1 MDTPA
6 AAGDSM
12 PLDAPAVPSDETAA
26 NAPPAVDEGAATES
40 AKTPADEGAPA
51 SPKPDADTPA
61 ADVSATPRRGGQAH
75 KASDSRSPRRK
86 QGSGKGRRKRR

>member
-1 MDTPA
+1 MTPDAPA
-6 AAGDSM
+6 AAPNDKAV
-12 PLDAPAVPSDETAA
+12 DAPAAA
-26 NAPPAVDEGAATES
+26 DEGAATNKARE
-40 AKTPADEGAPA
+40 PADDGAPA

-75 KASDSRSPRRK
+75 KASDNRGPRRK